1 MERKAIT
8 EFYKWKERR
17 GRKPLVVYGARQ
29 VGKTWLI
36 REFARRAYPKS
47 VYVNFE
53 DNDRLAT
60 LFEKDFDIERIL
72 KTISIVVGQD
82 VDGSTLLIFD
92 EVQAVHRG
100 VTSLKYFCE
109 KAPWLHVIAA
119 GSLLGIAQHRNDSFP
134 VGKVDSVYIHPMDFE
149 EFLIATGRTRLAET
163 LRRHEWEV
171 ITAARDKFQQA
182 LREYYYIGG
191 MPGVV
196 QNFIDNHDFMEAR
209 RLQLTILDD
218 YERDFSKH
226 APNSEVPR
234 IRMVWHSVC
243 SQLSKEN
250 RKFIYGMLK
259 TGARA
264 REFEL
269 AIEWLSDAG
278 LVFKVPRI
286 KAAELPLTAFEDFS
300 AFKLFMLDTGLL
312 CAMSRISAE
321 TLMQGNELF
330 LTAKGALT
338 EQYVAQQ
345 LRTIENTYAGYWSA
359 SNSQGEI
366 DFLVQHNDKIIPIE
380 VKAEENLK
388 AKSLRSFVE
397 RNRALHGLR
406 LSMSDYRQQDWMTNF
421 PLYSL
426 PFIFNE

>member
-1 MERKAIT
+1 MERTVIT
-8 EFYKWKERR
+8 KFFEWKERSE
-17 GRKPLVVYGARQ
+17 RKPLVVYGARQ

-36 REFARRAYPKS
+36 REFARRTFPKS
-47 VYVNFE
+47 VYINFE
-53 DNDRLAT
+53 DDDRLST
-60 LFEKDFDIERIL
+60 LFEKDFDIDRIL
-72 KTISIVVGQD
+72 KTISLVVGQD
-82 VDGSTLLIFD
+82 VDSSTLLIFD

-100 VTSLKYFCE
+100 ITSLKYFCE
-109 KAPWLHVIAA
+109 KAPRQPIIAA

-134 VGKVDSVYIHPMDFE
+134 VGKVDTVYIHPMDFE
-149 EFLIATGRTRLAET
+149 EFLVATGRSRLADA
-163 LRRHEWEV
+163 LREREWGV
-171 ITAARDKFQQA
+171 VAAARDSFQQA
-182 LREYYYIGG
+182 LREYYYVGG

-196 QNFIDNHDFMEAR
+196 QSFIDSHDYAEVR
-209 RLQLTILDD
+209 RLQETILDG

-226 APNSEVPR
+226 APNTEVPR
-234 IRMVWHSVC
+234 IRMVWHSVS

-250 RKFIYGMLK
+250 RKFIYGALK

-278 LVFKVPRI
+278 LVFRVPRV
-286 KAAELPLTAFEDFS
+286 KAAELPLSAFEDFA
-300 AFKLFMLDTGLL
+300 AFKLFMLDTGLF
-312 CAMSRISAE
+312 CAMSHIGAE
-321 TLMQGNELF
+321 TLIQGNALF

-345 LRTIENTYAGYWSA
+345 LRTLGNSYVGYWSA

-366 DFLVQHNDKIIPIE
+366 DFLVQHNDTIVPIE

-388 AKSLRSFVE
+388 AKSLRAFID
-397 RNRALHGLR
+397 RNPSLHGLR
-406 LSMSDYRQQDWMTNF
+406 LSMSDYRQQDWMTNA

-426 PFIFNE
+426 PFIFS